1 MALTHYNEDRMFF
14 RNNKAQQPTFEER
27 IANLKQYGFQSVRQ
41 SADKAR
47 ITRDG
52 YGAIV
57 ANLGDGNVK
66 IGKAGLLIG
75 DEIGELVSLGYQM
88 IIRTPSGVELPALA
102 GHLKKLHVFDD
113 DLREGLG
120 LTSLYNLSL
129 GTTTDEHLY
138 DRVVDRDK
146 GVAARPWEK

>member
-1 MALTHYNEDRMFF
+1 MFF
-14 RNNKAQQPTFEER
+14 RNNKAHQSTFEER
-27 IANLKQYGFQSVRQ
+27 IANLKQYGFQSVVR
-41 SADKAR
+41 SSGVAR
-47 ITRDG
+47 VTRDG
-52 YGAIV
+52 CGAIV
-57 ANLGDGNVK
+57 EGIGDGNVK
-66 IGKAGLLIG
+66 IGKAGVLV
-75 DEIGELVSLGYQM
+75 DEEIGELVNLGYQM

-102 GHLKKLHVFDD
+102 THLKKLHDFDE

-146 GVAARPWEK
+146 GVALRPWEK

>member
-14 RNNKAQQPTFEER
+14 RHTKAAVSTFEER
-27 IANLKQYGFQSVRQ
+27 IANLKQFGFQSAIRSTGV
-41 SADKAR
+41 AR
-47 ITRDG
+47 VTRDG
-52 YGAIV
+52 VGAMV
-57 ANLGDGNVK
+57 ESAGDGKVK
-66 IGKAGLLIG
+66 IGKAGILVG
-75 DEIGELVSLGYQM
+75 EEIGELVNLGYQM

-102 GHLKKLHVFDD
+102 THLKKLHAFDE

-138 DRVVDRDK
+138 DRVVDRDR
-146 GVAARPWEK
+146 GAALRPWEK

>member
-1 MALTHYNEDRMFF
+1 MFF
-14 RNNKAQQPTFEER
+14 RRDKVQPLTFEDR
-27 IANLKQYGFQSVRQ
+27 IGNLKQYGFQSIVQ
-41 SADKAR
+41 SPGVAR
-47 ITRDG
+47 VKRDG
-52 YGAIV
+52 YAAIV
-57 ANLGDGNVK
+57 EAVGDGKVK
-66 IGKAGLLIG
+66 IGKAGVLVG
-75 DEIGELVSLGYQM
+75 EEIGELVNLGYQM

-102 GHLKKLHVFDD
+102 THLKKLHAFDE

-146 GVAARPWEK
+146 GVAPRPWEK